1 MRWITRQFAKI
12 DRIACPWLV
21 RRFIDPEAEF
31 VFLPADTDWQSVT
44 DGIVFDVP
52 GCELG
57 HHGAECSFDAILK
70 KYAVT
75 DPALVELAKI
85 VRAADMK
92 DKSWALEGAGLEAI
106 AEGFRR
112 TSRDDHE
119 NMAKQF
125 AVYDAL
131 YAHCRERVA
140 SGGTGTS

>member
-1 MRWITRQFAKI
+1 MRWVTRKFAKV
-12 DRIACPWLV
+12 DRIACPWLIA
-21 RRFIDPEAEF
+21 RFIDPVAQF
-31 VFLPADTDWQSVT
+31 DFLPAETDWKAIT

-70 KYAVT
+70 KYGLV

-85 VRAADMK
+85 VRAADTS
-92 DKSWALEGAGLEAI
+92 DKSWAPEGVGLEAI
-106 AEGFRR
+106 ADGFRR
-112 TSRDDHE
+112 IVRDDHD

-131 YAHCRERVA
+131 YEYCCARLAR
-140 SGGTGTS
+140 